1 MSRSG
6 WSRLYRW
13 GRRWWL
19 RMQQRAL
26 IVAYHRIAE
35 PTLDPQLLCVSPQH
49 FAEHLEIMTRAY
61 APLSLRALGQRVE
74 EGRVPSRALV
84 VTFDDGYADNLSHAT
99 PLLERYGVPATVFV
113 VSGAVGPPR
122 EFWWDTLA
130 RLVLQPSSLPHH
142 LRITVAGQV
151 HMWDLGSAATWTEE
165 QCQRYRE
172 WNVTCPETPT
182 PRHAVYR
189 RLHQLLY
196 PLDDRTQSQVLHD
209 ITQAAQWLD
218 EGHGAPRGLT
228 PEEVRRLSESDVVD
242 IGAHTTTHASLAHH
256 TVAEQR
262 CEIQEN
268 RRVLEAMID
277 RPVCSFAYPFGTYG
291 DVNTTTVALVREAG
305 FHQACTVLPGVVT
318 SHSDRWQLPRCIIR
332 NWDGEEFARRLRT
345 MFAP

>member
-1 MSRSG
+1 MSRPG

-113 VSGAVGPPR
+113 VSGVVGPPR

-151 HMWDLGSAATWTEE
+151 HIGTWGVQQLG
-165 QCQRYRE
+165 
-172 WNVTCPETPT
+172 
-182 PRHAVYR
+182 PRSSV
-189 RLHQLLY
+189 
-196 PLDDRTQSQVLHD
+196 
-209 ITQAAQWLD
+209 
-218 EGHGAPRGLT
+218 RG
-228 PEEVRRLSESDVVD
+228 
-242 IGAHTTTHASLAHH
+242 IAS
-256 TVAEQR
+256 
-262 CEIQEN
+262 
-268 RRVLEAMID
+268 
-277 RPVCSFAYPFGTYG
+277 G
-291 DVNTTTVALVREAG
+291 
-305 FHQACTVLPGVVT
+305 T
-318 SHSDRWQLPRCIIR
+318 SH
-332 NWDGEEFARRLRT
+332 ARRRQPHAMPCIAGCTSCCTPWMTARSLRYCT
-345 MFAP
+345 TSHRQRSG

>member
-196 PLDDRTQSQVLHD
+196 PLDDRTQSQVL
-209 ITQAAQWLD
+209 
-218 EGHGAPRGLT
+218 PR
-228 PEEVRRLSESDVVD
+228 
-242 IGAHTTTHASLAHH
+242 HH
-256 TVAEQR
+256 TGSAVA
-262 CEIQEN
+262 
-268 RRVLEAMID
+268 RRGAR
-277 RPVCSFAYPFGTYG
+277 RPARAHAGGSPTP
-291 DVNTTTVALVREAG
+291 VRERRRRHWCPHDYSCQLSASHG
-305 FHQACTVLPGVVT
+305 GGATVRNPGKP
-318 SHSDRWQLPRCIIR
+318 SC
-332 NWDGEEFARRLRT
+332 ARSYD
-345 MFAP
+345 